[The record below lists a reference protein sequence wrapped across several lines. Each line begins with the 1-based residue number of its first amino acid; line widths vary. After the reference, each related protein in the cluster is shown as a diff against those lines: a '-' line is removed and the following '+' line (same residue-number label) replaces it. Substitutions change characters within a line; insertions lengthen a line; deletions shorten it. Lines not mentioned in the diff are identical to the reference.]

1 MKDGFFVLTLGAVGL
16 LFIVMGVLIRIGR
29 FKRWYLVADDSM
41 FYHKAAY
48 YAFIPWGLA
57 SLLLTTLPFLPT
69 GRAGQDLVEYVIFS
83 LMGIGV
89 LLTFW
94 QPRWLKPDWVRWLEE
109 NNQDILDLVIEE
121 GRKTKDWGKMVATQE
136 GLEAWV
142 AEVRR
147 KYNRPA
153 PVAAPGEVA
162 AKPTP
167 TPRLG
172 RPTRPW
178 PGWPVGLVVIAV
190 SSGLGQ
196 YLLSNGFI
204 GFIGGWVV
212 LLVIYLLRPKD

>member
-167 TPRLG
+167 TPRPG

-196 YLLSNGFI
+196 YLLGNGFI

-212 LLVIYLLRPKD
+212 LLVIYLLRPKE